1 MEVPMGIVQYTQKGI
16 AQNFQALPLTE
27 DLNGW
32 SIANTM
38 RALPKLEVHD
48 PDLMEKL
55 CTVRVHGTRA
65 LRPILGS
72 LQRAPGCKAHRRRR
86 HPRASS
92 KNCILRATDL
102 SVKLRCSTHVHP
114 YFMGMHQSPGHSWQR
129 LPIMVAI

>member
-16 AQNFQALPLTE
+16 AQNSQALPLTE

-55 CTVRVHGTRA
+55 CTLPWAVAEDLNRQSLAKTMWALAKLEVRPARG
-65 LRPILGS
+65 
-72 LQRAPGCKAHRRRR
+72 K
-86 HPRASS
+86 
-92 KNCILRATDL
+92 ATDARFRSPDHLKWKDLL
-102 SVKLRCSTHVHP
+102 SPTFRQLQHCRHRHT
-114 YFMGMHQSPGHSWQR
+114 F
-129 LPIMVAI
+129 